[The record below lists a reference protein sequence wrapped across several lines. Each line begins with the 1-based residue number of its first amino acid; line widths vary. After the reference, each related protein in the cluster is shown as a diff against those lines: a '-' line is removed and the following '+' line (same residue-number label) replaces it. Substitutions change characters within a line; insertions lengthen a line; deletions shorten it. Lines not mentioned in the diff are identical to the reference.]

1 MGEARWFL
9 GKNVQNQQLL
19 GLTLSSNEEVQEFNP
34 DVVIVPGNV
43 VPDFWPGIKVQI
55 FHGLGEEKKGHYRI
69 TGFFDLYC
77 TPGPHMTQKFNV
89 LEQKHESFLVKETGW
104 PKLDAISQ
112 YSNSEKVPESCQFET
127 NDPIIL
133 YAPTFSPRYTS
144 APALIPQIRSLMDK
158 PLNWLIKF
166 HDLMDK
172 NLVKRV
178 KELECKNIKIVE
190 SNNIIPLMA
199 ESDILIADTS
209 SVTYEYLLF
218 NKPIITYKSTTRR
231 DKGLNIDLPEELFG
245 AIVRSLEDPNEFSE
259 IQKSYLAELHPYYDG
274 KSSERLIKT
283 ILEIIR
289 GNQLTGLKKKNPGWM
304 RKRQARKQFSQ

>member
-1 MGEARWFL
+1 LGEVRWFL

-19 GLTLSSNEEVQEFNP
+19 GITLTTNEEVHEFNP
-34 DVVIVPGNV
+34 DVVLVPGNV

-77 TPGPHMTQKFNV
+77 TPGPHMTQKINA
-89 LEQKHESFLVKETGW
+89 LEQKHKSFLVKETGW

-112 YSNSEKVPESCQFET
+112 YSSSEKAHESCQFET

-144 APALIPQIRSLMDK
+144 APALIPQIRSLIDK

-172 NLVKRV
+172 DLVKMA
-178 KELECKNIKIVE
+178 KKLECENIKIVE

-218 NKPIITYKSTTRR
+218 NKPIITYKSTTRI
-231 DKGLNIDLPEELFG
+231 DKGLNIDLPEEIFG
-245 AIVRSLEDPNEFSE
+245 AIVRSMEDPNEFSE
-259 IQKSYLAELHPYYDG
+259 ARKSYLADLHPYTDG
-274 KSSERLIKT
+274 KSSERLIET
-283 ILEIIR
+283 ILKIIR
-289 GNQLTGLKKKNPGWM
+289 ENQLTGLKKKNPGWV